1 MAKKNC
7 GSTIQKP
14 FPLLKL
20 PPEIRNR
27 IWRYTLIKD
36 GEVEIRPYKRQ
47 CLMKRMAR
55 SRLRSGK
62 ELQWHGRDD
71 EQRFNT
77 TSLALTFAS
86 RQLYQEATFIYY
98 SKNTFAFDNSWYP
111 FQLHE
116 VFRGFVAAIGPQNA
130 GCITA
135 VHFYTTDPSFLR
147 YLSILP
153 GLKQLTYT
161 AALLAYLST
170 SHKSWWSR
178 QMSWYAQ
185 KHPAVIITECEQ
197 SD

>member
-1 MAKKNC
+1 MARKNC

-27 IWRYTLIKD
+27 IWRYLLVKD
-36 GEVEIRPYKRQ
+36 GDVEIRPYKRRS
-47 CLMKRMAR
+47 LMKRMAP

-62 ELQWHGRDD
+62 ELQWHGMDD
-71 EQRFNT
+71 ERRFNT

-98 SKNTFAFDNSWYP
+98 SMNTFAFDNSWYP
-111 FQLHE
+111 YELHQ
-116 VFRGFVAAIGPQNA
+116 VFRGFAAAIGPQNA
-130 GCITA
+130 GCIIA
-135 VHFYTTDPSFLR
+135 VHFYTTDPYFIRFLC
-147 YLSILP
+147 LLP

-161 AALLAYLST
+161 APLLSCLST

-178 QMSWYAQ
+178 EMSFYAQ
-185 KHPAVIITECEQ
+185 KHPAVTITQCER